1 MDPNKSTRHV
11 FPAMGNTAEVT
22 VVDGTKDS
30 HALAEQRLQDL
41 EQLWSRFIPTSDISR
56 LNTSGGMPTRV
67 HPDTVTLIKYLVSA
81 HEYSNGYF
89 DPTLLPALVDL
100 GYATSMTDP
109 SMSTTLPTHH
119 SAFAKAL
126 ALTRVDDAEC
136 MIQLPVGITLDPGGL
151 GKGLAADLV
160 ATELVASGVLG
171 ACVNIG
177 GDLRC
182 LGIGPNEEAWNIDIE
197 SPFDAS
203 VIIEKLAIHNGG
215 VATSSTRAKRWHTQ
229 RGEFHHV
236 LSPRTH
242 TPLPENSGTA
252 IQVTVVGAEAVWAE
266 TFATAILVAGTT
278 KGLALVQ
285 ESHLAALVFLN
296 SGDVVASGLWK
307 EFVRC

>member
-1 MDPNKSTRHV
+1 
-11 FPAMGNTAEVT
+11 
-22 VVDGTKDS
+22 
-30 HALAEQRLQDL
+30 
-41 EQLWSRFIPTSDISR
+41 
-56 LNTSGGMPTRV
+56 
-67 HPDTVTLIKYLVSA
+67 
-81 HEYSNGYF
+81 
-89 DPTLLPALVDL
+89 
-100 GYATSMTDP
+100 MT
-109 SMSTTLPTHH
+109 TTLPPHH

-126 ALTRVDDAEC
+126 ALTRVDDLEC

-160 ATELVASGVLG
+160 AAELVASGALG

-182 LGIGPNEEAWNIDIE
+182 LGVGPNEEAWNVDIE

-229 RGEFHHV
+229 RGKFHHV

-242 TPLPENSGTA
+242 TPIPENSDTPV
-252 IQVTVVGAEAVWAE
+252 QVTVIGAEAVWAE

-296 SGDVVASGLWK
+296 SGDVVANGHWK